1 MINSIQTDMP
11 ILINNKLP
19 LDPRQIQETLTDL
32 DDLVSNNQ
40 AYESL
45 KVYVKSEKKW
55 YEYDGISWGEVK
67 GNITIVDVVEK
78 DNSNAVSSKGVFT
91 ELYTEETVT
100 IIDTEE
106 GYVAC
111 QSTDGGALEVVD
123 NSITPSDTQIQLSVV
138 QAFVPTAQVGEYYQY
153 QPEVSHEE
161 TINKTTYIPRTEGY
175 TKEEVDEKFDEIGQL
190 ELMEVEEM
198 TDYMDNLV
206 INASGYIPPT
216 QG

>member
-106 GYVAC
+106 GYIAC

-123 NSITPSDTQIQLSVV
+123 DSVTPTSTQVQLSVV

-206 INASGYIPPT
+206 ITASGYIPPT

>member
-106 GYVAC
+106 GYIAC

-123 NSITPSDTQIQLSVV
+123 NSITPSGTQIQLSVV
-138 QAFVPTAQVGEYYQY
+138 QAFVPTAQVGEYYQH

>member
-1 MINSIQTDMP
+1 MSNGIQTDLGFELTTP
-11 ILINNKLP
+11 NP
-19 LDPRQIQETLTDL
+19 LDTRKKVETIAERDA
-32 DDLVSNNQ
+32 LVTNFQ

-45 KVYVKSEKKW
+45 RTYVVETKTW

-106 GYVAC
+106 GYIAC

-123 NSITPSDTQIQLSVV
+123 DSITPSGTQIQLSVV
-138 QAFVPTAQVGEYYQY
+138 QAFVPTAQVGEYYQH

>member
-78 DNSNAVSSKGVFT
+78 DNSNAVSSKGIFT

-123 NSITPSDTQIQLSVV
+123 DSITPSGTQIQLSVG
-138 QAFVPTAQVGEYYQY
+138 QAFVPTALVGEYYQY